1 MKAVILI
8 GGEATRLRPLT
19 WNTAKAMVP
28 VLNTPFLELVFCYL
42 SQHGVRNIVL
52 TQSHF
57 LPIAGYF
64 GDGSQFGI
72 KIDYTNED
80 EPLGTAG
87 AVKNAEELLDEA
99 FLVFNGDILT
109 DLDIR
114 AMVSFHRQK
123 RAKVTIA
130 LTPVDDPT
138 SYGLVETDDQHRI
151 TRFLEKPSREQ
162 ITTNLINAGIYMVE
176 ADVLARIPPLI
187 SFSFERELFP
197 QLLEQGEPVY
207 AFPSSGYWIDI
218 GTPQKYLQL
227 NQDLLAGKARRQNYG
242 LTPDKEVLVGA
253 KTSLH
258 PKAQI
263 KGPTVIGS
271 ECTIGEDALIEQS
284 VIWQQVK
291 IGRRAKVKNSI
302 VANYCQLGD
311 DAFIQDSVLGNNV
324 TVTRGTKLEPGSK
337 IEPGTTV

>member
-19 WNTAKAMVP
+19 QNIPKAVVP
-28 VLNTPFLELVFCYL
+28 VLNTPFLELVFRYL
-42 SQHGVRNIVL
+42 SRHGVRDIVL
-52 TQSHF
+52 TQSRL

-80 EPLGTAG
+80 APLGTAG
-87 AVKNAEELLDEA
+87 AVKNAEKYLNEA
-99 FLVFNGDILT
+99 FLVLNGDVLT
-109 DLDIR
+109 DLDIS
-114 AMVSFHRQK
+114 AMVGFHRQK

-138 SYGLVETDDQHRI
+138 SYGLVETDDENRI
-151 TRFLEKPSREQ
+151 TRFLEKPRPDQ
-162 ITTNLINAGIYMVE
+162 ITTNLINAGIYVIE
-176 ADVLARIPPLI
+176 ADVLTRIPPQT

-207 AFPSSGYWIDI
+207 AYHSSGYWIDI

-227 NQDLLAGKARRQNYG
+227 NQDLLAGKARSQNYG
-242 LTPDKEVLVGA
+242 LTPHIEVLLGD
-253 KTSLH
+253 KTSLN
-258 PKAQI
+258 PRAQI

-271 ECTIGEDALIEQS
+271 GCTIEEDALIEQS

-302 VANYCQLGD
+302 VANHCQLKD
-311 DAFIQDSVLGNNV
+311 DCIIQDSVLGDNV
-324 TVTRGTKLEPGSK
+324 TVTRGAKLAPGSK
-337 IEPGTTV
+337 IEPGITV

>member
-19 WNTAKAMVP
+19 QNIPKAVVP
-28 VLNTPFLELVFCYL
+28 VLNTPFLELVFRYL
-42 SQHGVRNIVL
+42 SRHGVRDIVL
-52 TQSHF
+52 TQSSL

-80 EPLGTAG
+80 APLGTAG
-87 AVKNAEELLDEA
+87 AVKNAEKYLNEA
-99 FLVFNGDILT
+99 FLVLNGDVLT
-109 DLDIR
+109 DLDIS
-114 AMVSFHRQK
+114 AMVGFHRQK
-123 RAKVTIA
+123 KARVTIA

-138 SYGLVETDDQHRI
+138 SYGLVETDDENRI
-151 TRFLEKPSREQ
+151 TRFLEKPRPDQ
-162 ITTNLINAGIYMVE
+162 ITTNLINAGIYVIE
-176 ADVLARIPPLI
+176 ADVLARIPPQT

-207 AFPSSGYWIDI
+207 AYPSSGYWIDI

-227 NQDLLAGKARRQNYG
+227 NQDLLAGKARSQNYG
-242 LTPDKEVLVGA
+242 LTPHIEVLLGD
-253 KTSLH
+253 KTSLN
-258 PKAQI
+258 PRAQI

-271 ECTIGEDALIEQS
+271 GCTIQEDALIEQS

-302 VANYCQLGD
+302 VANHCQLKD
-311 DAFIQDSVLGNNV
+311 DCIIQDSVLGDNV
-324 TVTRGTKLEPGSK
+324 TVTRGAKLAPGSK

>member
-19 WNTAKAMVP
+19 QNIPKAVVP
-28 VLNTPFLELVFCYL
+28 VLNTPFLELVFRYL
-42 SQHGVRNIVL
+42 SRHGIRDIVL
-52 TQSHF
+52 TQSRL

-80 EPLGTAG
+80 APLGTAG
-87 AVKNAEELLDEA
+87 AVKNAEKYLNEA
-99 FLVFNGDILT
+99 FLVLNGDVLT
-109 DLDIR
+109 DLDIS
-114 AMVSFHRQK
+114 AMVGFHRQK

-138 SYGLVETDDQHRI
+138 SYGLVETDDENRI
-151 TRFLEKPSREQ
+151 TRFLEKPRPDQ
-162 ITTNLINAGIYMVE
+162 ITTNLINAGIYVIE
-176 ADVLARIPPLI
+176 ADVLARIPPRT

-207 AFPSSGYWIDI
+207 AYPSSGYWIDI

-227 NQDLLAGKARRQNYG
+227 NQDLLAGKARSQNYG
-242 LTPDKEVLVGA
+242 LTPHIEVLLGD
-253 KTSLH
+253 KTSLN
-258 PKAQI
+258 PRAQI

-271 ECTIGEDALIEQS
+271 GCTIQEDALIEQS

-302 VANYCQLGD
+302 VANHCQLKD
-311 DAFIQDSVLGNNV
+311 DCIIQDSVLGDNV
-324 TVTRGTKLEPGSK
+324 TVTRGAKLAPGSK

>member
-19 WNTAKAMVP
+19 QNIPKAVVP
-28 VLNTPFLELVFCYL
+28 VLNTPFLELVFRYL
-42 SQHGVRNIVL
+42 SRHGIRDIVL
-52 TQSHF
+52 TQSRL

-80 EPLGTAG
+80 APLGTAG
-87 AVKNAEELLDEA
+87 AVKNAEKYLNEA
-99 FLVFNGDILT
+99 FLVLNGDVLT
-109 DLDIR
+109 DLDIS
-114 AMVSFHRQK
+114 AMVGFHRQK
-123 RAKVTIA
+123 KARVTIA

-138 SYGLVETDDQHRI
+138 SYGLVETDDENRI
-151 TRFLEKPSREQ
+151 TRFLEKPRPDQ
-162 ITTNLINAGIYMVE
+162 ITTNLINAGIYVIE
-176 ADVLARIPPLI
+176 ADVLARIPPRT

-207 AFPSSGYWIDI
+207 AYPSSGYWIDI

-227 NQDLLAGKARRQNYG
+227 NQDLLAGKARSQNYG
-242 LTPDKEVLVGA
+242 LTPHIEVLLGD
-253 KTSLH
+253 KTSLN
-258 PKAQI
+258 PRAQI

-271 ECTIGEDALIEQS
+271 GCTIQEDALIEQS

-302 VANYCQLGD
+302 VANHCQLKD
-311 DAFIQDSVLGNNV
+311 DCIIQDSVLGDNV
-324 TVTRGTKLEPGSK
+324 TVTRGAKLAPGSK

>member
-19 WNTAKAMVP
+19 QNIPKAVVP
-28 VLNTPFLELVFCYL
+28 VLNTPFLELVCRYL
-42 SQHGVRNIVL
+42 SRHGVRDIVL
-52 TQSHF
+52 TQSRL

-64 GDGSQFGI
+64 GNGSQFGI
-72 KIDYTNED
+72 RIDYTNED
-80 EPLGTAG
+80 APLGTAG
-87 AVKNAEELLDEA
+87 AVKNAEKYLTEA
-99 FLVFNGDILT
+99 FLVLNGDVLT
-109 DLDIR
+109 DLDIS

-123 RAKVTIA
+123 KARVTIA

-138 SYGLVETDDQHRI
+138 SYGLVETDDENRI
-151 TRFLEKPSREQ
+151 TLFLEKPRPDQ
-162 ITTNLINAGIYMVE
+162 ITTNLINAGIYVIE
-176 ADVLARIPPLI
+176 ADVLARIPPQT

-207 AFPSSGYWIDI
+207 AYPSSGYWIDI

-227 NQDLLAGKARRQNYG
+227 NQDLLAGKASSQNYG
-242 LTPDKEVLVGA
+242 LTPHIEVLLGD
-253 KTSLH
+253 KTSLN
-258 PKAQI
+258 PRAQI
-263 KGPTVIGS
+263 KGPAVIGS
-271 ECTIGEDALIEQS
+271 GCTIQEDALIEQS

-302 VANYCQLGD
+302 VANHCQLKD
-311 DAFIQDSVLGNNV
+311 DCIIQDSVLGDNV
-324 TVTRGTKLEPGSK
+324 TVTRGTKLAPGSK

>member
-19 WNTAKAMVP
+19 QNIPKAVVP
-28 VLNTPFLELVFCYL
+28 VLNTPFLELVFRYL
-42 SQHGVRNIVL
+42 SRHGIRDIVL
-52 TQSHF
+52 TQSRL

-80 EPLGTAG
+80 APLGTAG
-87 AVKNAEELLDEA
+87 AVKNAEKYLNEA
-99 FLVFNGDILT
+99 FLVLNGDVLT
-109 DLDIR
+109 DLDIS
-114 AMVSFHRQK
+114 AMVGFHRQK

-138 SYGLVETDDQHRI
+138 SYGLVETDDENRV
-151 TRFLEKPSREQ
+151 TLFLEKPRPDQ
-162 ITTNLINAGIYMVE
+162 ITTNLINAGIYVIE
-176 ADVLARIPPLI
+176 ADVLARIPPRT

-207 AFPSSGYWIDI
+207 AYPSSGYWIDI

-227 NQDLLAGKARRQNYG
+227 NQDLLAGKARSQNYG
-242 LTPDKEVLVGA
+242 LTPHIEVLLGD
-253 KTSLH
+253 KTSLN
-258 PKAQI
+258 PRAQI

-271 ECTIGEDALIEQS
+271 GCTIQEDALIEQS

-302 VANYCQLGD
+302 VANHCQLKD
-311 DAFIQDSVLGNNV
+311 DCIIQDSVLGDNV
-324 TVTRGTKLEPGSK
+324 TVTRGAKLAPGSK